1 MKLINSLFKYAF
13 ITTLLLLIISNLTF
27 ASDNNDDVISTTVN
41 INKENI
47 DKIYNL
53 IKNANK
59 SDVIL
64 SDNCKSKIF
73 IKKRKKTSQSQNIEY
88 IKSQNIKYIKR
99 EKKDSEYINSIL
111 EKLIFYKDY
120 FLSDLKDKDYYFLT
134 AKKKIPL
141 LIINGEKKHIR
152 LIFKNTNDLEFV
164 VNGRDGNN
172 PFSFLL
178 SRNIDFRASEINDL
192 NFIYF
197 EAEKNYIYYLH
208 FKENKNIEDNLS
220 VYESKKLYFQ
230 NIYYL
235 HFKENKNI
243 EDNLLVYESD
253 YRDYLALQLQ
263 KKNYIFKTDKTDN
276 STSISYEELIDICT
290 DVKIK
295 ITYEF

>member
-1 MKLINSLFKYAF
+1 MKLINSLFKYVF

-27 ASDNNDDVISTTVN
+27 ASDNNDDVISTIVN

-73 IKKRKKTSQSQNIEY
+73 IIKEDKSSQSQNIEY
-88 IKSQNIKYIKR
+88 IKSQNIEYIKSQNIEYIKR

-197 EAEKNYIYYLH
+197 EAEKNNIYYLH

-220 VYESKKLYFQ
+220 
-230 NIYYL
+230 
-235 HFKENKNI
+235 
-243 EDNLLVYESD
+243 VYESD

-276 STSISYEELIDICT
+276 STSTSYEELIDICT